1 MENKEFNENN
11 ENEQLYIAIEKY
23 LMLIMLEFQEH
34 LGKYKN
40 LYTNV
45 TLNSNLDNL
54 DVWKYKRILL
64 SF

>member
-1 MENKEFNENN
+1 MENNEFNENSENN

-40 LYTNV
+40 LYSNV
-45 TLNSNLDNL
+45 ILNSNL

-64 SF
+64 SI